1 MYLHDQ
7 LNVYKFQQAIRQHTP
22 THRRNFRTISTN
34 NSKAL
39 WGDYE
44 RHEADRTT
52 LDARFFQAGILIK
65 STAFY
70 IIQETLHK
78 PEYVSL
84 LFRIICANDHF
95 TAAEIIGE
103 NFPRLLSINSFIFS
117 IGQFLPSNPHRSI
130 DITSIDVL
138 RRFFFFRKI
147 GLDTDSLP
155 FS

>member
-1 MYLHDQ
+1 MYLRNQ
-7 LNVYKFQQAIRQHTP
+7 IVYKFQQAIRQHIS
-22 THRRNFRTISTN
+22 THRRNFRIISMN

-95 TAAEIIGE
+95 TAAEMIGE
-103 NFPRLLSINSFIFS
+103 IFPSVIVNKFIY
-117 IGQFLPSNPHRSI
+117 
-130 DITSIDVL
+130 
-138 RRFFFFRKI
+138 FFNRAVPAFQ
-147 GLDTDSLP
+147 P
-155 FS
+155 AQEH